1 MEGLGPSTS
10 HSIIPL
16 SLDPIQ
22 ESNLN
27 PLALVWNFNL
37 GRAKRELSN
46 AGQFIVSPK
55 EGPSDVCNE
64 FLQVAQVGYRT

>member
-10 HSIIPL
+10 HSIILL

-27 PLALVWNFNL
+27 LLALVRNFNL
-37 GRAKRELSN
+37 GLAKRELSN
-46 AGQFIVSPK
+46 AEQFIFSPNQR
-55 EGPSDVCNE
+55 PSDVCNE